1 MSTTNG
7 NMKSFKVTDK
17 DGNVF
22 VLTPVDT
29 EARQAIDEAK
39 NLQFDEDYFTADVS
53 QDQSTVNVG
62 LNGVPLGVDTD
73 TPLKFV
79 QDTAQGIVLG
89 SDAPFATAVAP
100 EYDPTATY
108 PTVGTAVMYKGLR
121 YENNVAI
128 NAAEAWTA
136 AHWDEADVES
146 QFANVEDALSDINDI
161 LEDITVNPGMT
172 DSGNK
177 TESDLSS
184 GTLTIATGNSTTK
197 LTLTTVN
204 ALTVISNVGVPN
216 FALVIDNT
224 GNSSDVTVSVVES
237 DGTTALYNSTAGG
250 TTLEAGKLAQLIAV
264 GKCWSIAEFDVPS
277 V

>member
-73 TPLKFV
+73 TPLKFA

-121 YENNVAI
+121 YESKVAI

-136 AHWDEADVES
+136 AHWDLVSIDDVIGNIETLL
-146 QFANVEDALSDINDI
+146 AAL
-161 LEDITVNPGMT
+161 
-172 DSGNK
+172 
-177 TESDLSS
+177 
-184 GTLTIATGNSTTK
+184 
-197 LTLTTVN
+197 
-204 ALTVISNVGVPN
+204 
-216 FALVIDNT
+216 
-224 GNSSDVTVSVVES
+224 
-237 DGTTALYNSTAGG
+237 
-250 TTLEAGKLAQLIAV
+250 
-264 GKCWSIAEFDVPS
+264 
-277 V
+277 